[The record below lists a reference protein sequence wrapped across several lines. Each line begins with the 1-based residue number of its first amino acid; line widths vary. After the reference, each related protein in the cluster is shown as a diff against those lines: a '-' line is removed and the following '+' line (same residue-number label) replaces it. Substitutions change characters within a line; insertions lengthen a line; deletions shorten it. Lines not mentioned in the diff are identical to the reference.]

1 MRHNKTALIIAA
13 AIIIVLTIVLWA
25 WHKDN
30 WWLLLGIPFSF
41 FFFSNK
47 QTVGHSLGFVITFV
61 IGHIIYTAVIGHF
74 QFAVWSWF
82 FFLCGLMSYASACII
97 FGTEQSN
104 WEKQAKIN
112 GDNRTFE
119 EYEKDKFLNSPE
131 IKEMTQKIV
140 DKYKNS
146 SKE

>member
-1 MRHNKTALIIAA
+1 M
-13 AIIIVLTIVLWA
+13 
-25 WHKDN
+25 
-30 WWLLLGIPFSF
+30 GIPFSF

-47 QTVGHSLGFVITFV
+47 QTVGDSLGFFITFV
-61 IGHIIYTAVIGHF
+61 FGHIIYTAVTGHF

-82 FFLCGLMSYASACII
+82 FFLCGLMSYSAACLI
-97 FGTEQSN
+97 FGTEKSN

-119 EYEKDKFLNSPE
+119 EYEKDSFLNSPE

-140 DKYKNS
+140 DKYKNNP
-146 SKE
+146 KD